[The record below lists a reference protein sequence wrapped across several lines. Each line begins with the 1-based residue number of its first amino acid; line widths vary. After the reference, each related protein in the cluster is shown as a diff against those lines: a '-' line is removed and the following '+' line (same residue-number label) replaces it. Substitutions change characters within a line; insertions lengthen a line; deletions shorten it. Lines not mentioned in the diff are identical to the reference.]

1 LLSRIGVWHEK
12 ERGIGS
18 GEQGAGV
25 QERGERLRL
34 KFSFDYLTANT
45 EKAHKVDI

>member
-1 LLSRIGVWHEK
+1 LVSRIVVWHEK
-12 ERGIGS
+12 ERGIGCR
-18 GEQGAGV
+18 GAGKRGS
-25 QERGERLRL
+25 RGERLKL